1 MATIALTPGRVPPHD
16 LDAEVSVL
24 GSILLDPLSIAK
36 VLQFLHPEDFY
47 RENNGQ
53 VYRAAL
59 DLFAAGEPIDNVTLA
74 AQLQTLGMLDR
85 VGGRAALASM
95 QSAVPTSA
103 NIEYYGRIIK
113 EKAYKRRLISA
124 GANIA
129 GFGYDDGVEAEAAI
143 NQAQSLVFGVA
154 DDRDQRELSKLYDL
168 LGPAMERISLQ
179 MESGQG
185 VVGVPS
191 GFHDLDRMTGGFK
204 DSDLIIVAGRPSMGK
219 CVRSNSLIDDPATG
233 ERTTIEDAV
242 RRQMPS
248 VFGFGWDG
256 LIEAQ
261 EVHAW
266 VDSGIKPCFKVTTR
280 TGRSV
285 EVTGHHPFLTTKG
298 WQPLHDIAIG
308 TRIGVPRWVRCFG
321 DDQSMQMGKVRLLAY
336 FIAEGGLTGTTPG
349 FTNTDPEILAD
360 FHLLIA
366 SHFPSLKVRQN
377 AISYFPSG
385 PRGGRPNPLTT
396 WLKELGMMGKLAAE
410 KRFPD
415 SVWRW
420 DRDRLRE
427 FIKVLM
433 SCDGTV
439 YSMTGY
445 PRIEFAVASEGLAQ
459 DMHHA
464 LVRFGIVA
472 KLWKKKDR
480 CWRVE
485 ITEPVSVRR
494 YQTQI
499 GWIGEKSRRFTTELP
514 NRRSNVGHLS
524 KEIWS
529 DVRFSADRRGM
540 TLLELARRAGEPHS
554 EERGFNPHTSRGLP
568 SHRLAAYADV
578 LNDVALRQ
586 IASDDIYWDEV
597 VSIEA
602 TGEHQVY
609 DLTVPDTNNFIAQ
622 DILVHNT
629 SFALNVGLHAALE
642 NKKSIA
648 IFSLE
653 MSKEQLTERLLT
665 EQAQIDAQRLHRGL
679 LSEAEFDR
687 VSNALGPLGEASI
700 YIDDTPVMDELTLQL
715 KARQA
720 KMRHGIDM
728 IIVDYLQLMHGRS
741 RGDDNRVQ
749 EVSSISRAL
758 KGLARELRIPVLA
771 ISQLSRAPEQRPDKR
786 PILSDLRESGCLSGD
801 TPIYLP
807 DTGAY
812 VPIRELAGKS
822 GFRVLALDEKW
833 WRMTPKTVTNA
844 FATGTKPV
852 FKMTTKL
859 GRRIRATSN
868 HKFRTI
874 EGWKRLDELHP
885 GDRIALPRVL
895 QGPEKDT
902 MSYEELGL
910 LGHLIG
916 DGCTLPTHAIQ
927 YTTVDPSLA
936 ELVAN
941 LATQVFGDRVRPRIH
956 PERSWI
962 QVCLPPTQHLTHGV
976 HNPIRVWLEGLGAFG
991 FRSHEKRVP
1000 AKVFSQSALG
1010 IAVFLRHLW
1019 ATDGCVHLSHG
1030 VSHYANV
1037 YYASSSAG
1045 LAQDVQC
1052 LLLRLGINAKLTRHS
1067 QPGKGRD
1074 QYHVSVS
1081 GQHEILAFLEIVGV
1095 LGAEKTEHKAAIL
1108 EYLSAREPNTN
1119 RDVIPAA
1126 AWRLHAVPAMQMAG
1140 ITTRAMQAGM
1150 ESRYSGTGIFD
1161 QNLSRD
1167 RAKRLAGV
1175 VKSSDL
1181 ELLAISD
1188 VYWDRIVGIE
1198 PAGVEEVYDLT
1209 VDNLHSFVAGNVIA
1223 HNSIEQDSDL
1233 VMFLFRPEYY
1243 KSDERPGIAE
1253 VIVSKHRNGPT
1264 GMIELKFRRDHTRF
1278 YNLETRRPEPGTE

>member
-1 MATIALTPGRVPPHD
+1 
-16 LDAEVSVL
+16 
-24 GSILLDPLSIAK
+24 
-36 VLQFLHPEDFY
+36 
-47 RENNGQ
+47 
-53 VYRAAL
+53 
-59 DLFAAGEPIDNVTLA
+59 
-74 AQLQTLGMLDR
+74 
-85 VGGRAALASM
+85 
-95 QSAVPTSA
+95 
-103 NIEYYGRIIK
+103 
-113 EKAYKRRLISA
+113 
-124 GANIA
+124 
-129 GFGYDDGVEAEAAI
+129 
-143 NQAQSLVFGVA
+143 
-154 DDRDQRELSKLYDL
+154 
-168 LGPAMERISLQ
+168 MERISLQ

-219 CVRSNSLIDDPATG
+219 CIKYDSIVVNPATG
-233 ERTTIEDAV
+233 ERVTIEAAI
-242 RRQMPS
+242 RRQMPTIL
-248 VFGFGWDG
+248 GFGWDG
-256 LIEAQ
+256 SVEAQ

-266 VDSGIKPCFKVTTR
+266 VDSGIQPCFKVTTR
-280 TGRSV
+280 TGRAV

-298 WQPLHDIAIG
+298 WQPLHDIAVG

-321 DDQSMQMGKVRLLAY
+321 DDTSIPLGKVRLLAY

-360 FHLLIA
+360 FHVQIA
-366 SHFPSLKVRQN
+366 DHFPSLKVRRN

-385 PRGGRPNPLTT
+385 PRGGQPNPLTT
-396 WLKELGMMGKLAAE
+396 WLKELGMMGKLAAD

-439 YSMTGY
+439 YSMSGY
-445 PRIEFAVASEGLAQ
+445 PRIEFAVASEGLAL
-459 DMHHA
+459 DLHHA

-494 YQTQI
+494 YQNQI

-540 TLLELARRAGEPHS
+540 TLIELARRAGEPHS
-554 EERGFNPHTSRGLP
+554 EARGFNPHTSRGLP

-642 NKKSIA
+642 RKKSIA

-786 PILSDLRESGCLSGD
+786 PILSDLRESGCLAGD
-801 TPIYLP
+801 TLVSLA
-807 DTGAY
+807 DSHAE
-812 VPIRELAGKS
+812 VPIRDLVGYR
-822 GFRVLALDEKW
+822 GFRVEALDETKSAIEP
-833 WRMTPKTVTNA
+833 RVVTHS
-844 FATGTKPV
+844 FSTGTKPV
-852 FKMTTKL
+852 FRLDTL
-859 GRRIRATSN
+859 YGRSIRATAN
-868 HKFRTI
+868 HKFLTTH
-874 EGWKRLDELHP
+874 GWRRLDRMVPGVEL
-885 GDRIALPRVL
+885 A
-895 QGPEKDT
+895 
-902 MSYEELGL
+902 
-910 LGHLIG
+910 
-916 DGCTLPTHAIQ
+916 
-927 YTTVDPSLA
+927 
-936 ELVAN
+936 VADEW
-941 LATQVFGDRVRPRIH
+941 DRVARIK
-956 PERSWI
+956 PDGSDE
-962 QVCLPPTQHLTHGV
+962 
-976 HNPIRVWLEGLGAFG
+976 
-991 FRSHEKRVP
+991 
-1000 AKVFSQSALG
+1000 VF
-1010 IAVFLRHLW
+1010 
-1019 ATDGCVHLSHG
+1019 
-1030 VSHYANV
+1030 
-1037 YYASSSAG
+1037 
-1045 LAQDVQC
+1045 
-1052 LLLRLGINAKLTRHS
+1052 
-1067 QPGKGRD
+1067 
-1074 QYHVSVS
+1074 
-1081 GQHEILAFLEIVGV
+1081 
-1095 LGAEKTEHKAAIL
+1095 
-1108 EYLSAREPNTN
+1108 
-1119 RDVIPAA
+1119 
-1126 AWRLHAVPAMQMAG
+1126 
-1140 ITTRAMQAGM
+1140 
-1150 ESRYSGTGIFD
+1150 
-1161 QNLSRD
+1161 
-1167 RAKRLAGV
+1167 
-1175 VKSSDL
+1175 
-1181 ELLAISD
+1181 
-1188 VYWDRIVGIE
+1188 
-1198 PAGVEEVYDLT
+1198 DLT
-1209 VDNLHSFVAGNVIA
+1209 VKDVHNFVANGIVA

-1278 YNLETRRPEPGTE
+1278 YNLETRRPEPGTQ

>member
-16 LDAEVSVL
+16 LDAEISVL

-74 AQLQTLGMLDR
+74 AQLQTMGMLDR
-85 VGGRAALASM
+85 IGGRAQLASM

-129 GFGYDDGVEAEAAI
+129 GFGYDDGVEAEEAI

-219 CVRSNSLIDDPATG
+219 CARFDTLIDDPATG
-233 ERTTIEDAV
+233 ERVTIEEAV
-242 RRQMPS
+242 RRKMPK
-248 VFGFGWDG
+248 VFGFGLDG
-256 LIEAQ
+256 AVEPQ
-261 EVHAW
+261 DVHAW
-266 VDSGIKPCFKVTTR
+266 VHSGIKPCFRVTTR

-285 EVTGHHPFLTTKG
+285 EVTGHHPFLTTMG
-298 WQPLHDIAIG
+298 WRPLHDIEIGARIAI
-308 TRIGVPRWVRCFG
+308 PRWVRCFG
-321 DDQSMQMGKVRLLAY
+321 QDTSMPLGKVRLLAY
-336 FIAEGGLTGTTPG
+336 FIAEGGLTSATPG
-349 FTNTDPEILAD
+349 FTNTDTEIVAD
-360 FHLLIA
+360 FKALIA
-366 SHFPSLKVRQN
+366 RDFPSLHVRQH
-377 AISYFPSG
+377 AITYFPSG
-385 PRGGRPNPLTT
+385 PRGGKPNPLTD
-396 WLKELGMMGKLAAE
+396 WLRDLDLMGKPATD

-415 SVWRW
+415 CVWRW

-427 FIKVLM
+427 LIKVLM

-439 YSMTGY
+439 YSMSGY
-445 PRIEFAVASEGLAQ
+445 PRIELAVASEGLAH

-485 ITEPVSVRR
+485 ITEPASVRR

-499 GWIGEKSRRFTTELP
+499 GWIGEKSRRFTRELP
-514 NRRSNVGHLS
+514 TRRSNVGHVS
-524 KEIWS
+524 REIWS
-529 DVRFSADRRGM
+529 DVRFAADRRGL
-540 TLLELARRAGEPHS
+540 TLMEVARRAGEPHS
-554 EERGFNPHTSRGLP
+554 EVQGFNPHTSRGLP
-568 SHRLAAYADV
+568 SARLAAYAEV
-578 LNDVALRQ
+578 LNDFALRQ
-586 IASDDIYWDEV
+586 LASDDIYWDEI
-597 VSIEA
+597 VSIEP
-602 TGEHQVY
+602 TGDHQVY

-642 NKKSIA
+642 TKKSIA

-786 PILSDLRESGCLSGD
+786 PILSDLRESGCLAGD

-807 DTGAY
+807 DTGTY
-812 VPIRELAGKS
+812 VPIRELVGKT
-822 GFRVLALDEKW
+822 GLRVLALDEKW
-833 WRMTPKTVTNA
+833 WRMTAKKVTNA

-852 FKMTTKL
+852 FKMTTRL
-859 GRRIRATSN
+859 GREIRATGN
-868 HKFRTI
+868 HRFRTI
-874 EGWKRLDELHP
+874 DGWKRLDELHP
-885 GDRIALPRVL
+885 GERIALPRVL
-895 QGPEKDT
+895 QGPENDT
-902 MSYEELGL
+902 MSHEELGL

-927 YTTVDPSLA
+927 YTTVDPTLA
-936 ELVAN
+936 ELVAS
-941 LATQVFGDRVRPRIH
+941 LATDVFRAGVRPRIH

-962 QVCLPPTQHLTHGV
+962 QVYFPPTRHLTHGV
-976 HNPIRVWLEGLGAFG
+976 RNPVRVWLEELGVFGL
-991 FRSHEKRVP
+991 RSYEKRVP
-1000 AKVFSQSALG
+1000 AKVFNQSAIG

-1030 VSHYANV
+1030 VNHYANV
-1037 YYASSSAG
+1037 YYASSSEA
-1045 LAQDVQC
+1045 LAHDVQS
-1052 LLLRLGINAKLTRHS
+1052 LLLRIGINARLSRHA
-1067 QPGKGRD
+1067 QIAKGRD
-1074 QYHVSVS
+1074 QYHVTIS
-1081 GQHEILAFLEIVGV
+1081 GHHEILTFLEIVGV
-1095 LGAEKTEHKAAIL
+1095 LGKEKTLHKAAIIEFL
-1108 EYLSAREPNTN
+1108 GAKAPNTN
-1119 RDVIPAA
+1119 RDVIPSDV
-1126 AWRLHAVPAMQMAG
+1126 WQLHALPAMQVSAMS
-1140 ITTRAMQAGM
+1140 TRAMQASLG
-1150 ESRYSGTGIFD
+1150 SHYSGTGIYE
-1161 QNLSRD
+1161 QNLSRE
-1167 RAKRLAGV
+1167 RAKRLAAAVG
-1175 VKSSDL
+1175 SGEL
-1181 ELLAISD
+1181 ELLSISD
-1188 VYWDRIVGIE
+1188 VYWDLIQRIE
-1198 PAGVEEVYDLT
+1198 PDGEDEVFDLT
-1209 VDNLHSFVAGNVIA
+1209 VEDLHNFVAENVIS

-1264 GMIELKFRRDHTRF
+1264 GMVELKFRRDHTRF

>member
-129 GFGYDDGVEAEAAI
+129 GFGYDDGVEAEQAI

-219 CVRSNSLIDDPATG
+219 CLAYDSIIDDPATG
-233 ERTTIEDAV
+233 ERMTIEDAV
-242 RRQMPS
+242 RRQIPT
-248 VFGFGWDG
+248 VLGFGWDG
-256 LIEAQ
+256 SIEPQ
-261 EVHAW
+261 EIHAW
-266 VDSGIKPCFKVTTR
+266 VDSGVKPCFRVTTR

-285 EVTGHHPFLTTKG
+285 EVTGHHPFLTTRG
-298 WQPLHDIAIG
+298 WRPLHDISVGIRIAI
-308 TRIGVPRWVRCFG
+308 PRWVRCFG
-321 DDQSMQMGKVRLLAY
+321 QDTSMPLAQVRLLAY
-336 FIAEGGLTGTTPG
+336 FIAEGGLTSNTPG
-349 FTNTDPEILAD
+349 FTNSDPEIVRD
-360 FHLLIA
+360 FHSSISQL
-366 SHFPSLKVRQN
+366 FPDLHVRRHVITYY
-377 AISYFPSG
+377 ASG
-385 PRGGRPNPLTT
+385 PRGGQRNPVTT
-396 WLKELGMMGKLAAE
+396 WLRDMGLMGKGAAQ

-439 YSMTGY
+439 YSMGGY
-445 PRIEFAVASEGLAQ
+445 PRVEFAVASQGLAQ

-485 ITEPVSVRR
+485 ITEPSSVRR
-494 YQTQI
+494 YQSQI
-499 GWIGEKSRRFTTELP
+499 GWIGEKSRRFTAELP
-514 NRRSNVGHLS
+514 TRRSNVGHLS

-540 TLLELARRAGEPHS
+540 TLNELARRAGEPHS

-586 IASDDIYWDEV
+586 IASDDIYWDEI

-786 PILSDLRESGCLSGD
+786 PILSDLRESG
-801 TPIYLP
+801 
-807 DTGAY
+807 
-812 VPIRELAGKS
+812 
-822 GFRVLALDEKW
+822 
-833 WRMTPKTVTNA
+833 
-844 FATGTKPV
+844 
-852 FKMTTKL
+852 
-859 GRRIRATSN
+859 
-868 HKFRTI
+868 
-874 EGWKRLDELHP
+874 
-885 GDRIALPRVL
+885 
-895 QGPEKDT
+895 
-902 MSYEELGL
+902 
-910 LGHLIG
+910 
-916 DGCTLPTHAIQ
+916 
-927 YTTVDPSLA
+927 
-936 ELVAN
+936 
-941 LATQVFGDRVRPRIH
+941 
-956 PERSWI
+956 
-962 QVCLPPTQHLTHGV
+962 
-976 HNPIRVWLEGLGAFG
+976 
-991 FRSHEKRVP
+991 
-1000 AKVFSQSALG
+1000 
-1010 IAVFLRHLW
+1010 
-1019 ATDGCVHLSHG
+1019 
-1030 VSHYANV
+1030 
-1037 YYASSSAG
+1037 
-1045 LAQDVQC
+1045 
-1052 LLLRLGINAKLTRHS
+1052 
-1067 QPGKGRD
+1067 
-1074 QYHVSVS
+1074 
-1081 GQHEILAFLEIVGV
+1081 
-1095 LGAEKTEHKAAIL
+1095 
-1108 EYLSAREPNTN
+1108 
-1119 RDVIPAA
+1119 
-1126 AWRLHAVPAMQMAG
+1126 
-1140 ITTRAMQAGM
+1140 
-1150 ESRYSGTGIFD
+1150 
-1161 QNLSRD
+1161 
-1167 RAKRLAGV
+1167 
-1175 VKSSDL
+1175 
-1181 ELLAISD
+1181 
-1188 VYWDRIVGIE
+1188 
-1198 PAGVEEVYDLT
+1198 
-1209 VDNLHSFVAGNVIA
+1209 
-1223 HNSIEQDSDL
+1223 SIEQDSDL

>member
-1 MATIALTPGRVPPHD
+1 MAQIALTPGRVPPHD
-16 LDAEVSVL
+16 LDAETSVL

-74 AQLQTLGMLDR
+74 AQLQTMGMLDR
-85 VGGRAALASM
+85 IGGRTQLASM

-129 GFGYDDGVEAEAAI
+129 GFGYDDGVEAEEAI

-219 CVRSNSLIDDPATG
+219 CLRADSLIVNIATG
-233 ERTTIEDAV
+233 ERITIEEAV
-242 RRQMPS
+242 RQRMPS
-248 VFGFGWDG
+248 VLGFGWDG
-256 LIEAQ
+256 RVEPNDI
-261 EVHAW
+261 HAW
-266 VDSGIKPCFKVTTR
+266 VDSGIKPCFRVTTR

-285 EVTGHHPFLTTKG
+285 EVTGHHPFLTVKG
-298 WQPLHDIAIG
+298 WQPLNDIPVG
-308 TRIGVPRWVRCFG
+308 VRIAVPRWVRCFG
-321 DDQSMQMGKVRLLAY
+321 QDTSMPVGQVRLLAY
-336 FIAEGGLTGTTPG
+336 FIAEGGLTSTTPG
-349 FTNTDPEILAD
+349 FTNTDPEIVAD
-360 FHLLIA
+360 FQGLIA
-366 SHFPSLKVRQN
+366 QFFPSLHVRQH
-377 AISYFPSG
+377 AITYFPSG
-385 PRGGRPNPLTT
+385 PRGAKENPLTN
-396 WLKELGMMGKLAAE
+396 WLRDLELMGKPATG

-415 SVWRW
+415 CVWRW

-439 YSMTGY
+439 YSMSGY

-485 ITEPVSVRR
+485 ITEPKSVRR

-499 GWIGEKSRRFTTELP
+499 GWIGEKSRRFTSELP
-514 NRRSNVGHLS
+514 SRRSNVGHLS

-529 DVRFSADRRGM
+529 DVRFSADRRGL
-540 TLLELARRAGEPHS
+540 TLMDVARRAGEPHS
-554 EERGFNPHTSRGLP
+554 DVRGFNLHTSRGLP
-568 SHRLAAYADV
+568 SGRLAAYAEV
-578 LNDVALRQ
+578 LQDVALRQ
-586 IASDDIYWDEV
+586 LASDDIYWDEI

-642 NKKSIA
+642 RKKSIA

-786 PILSDLRESGCLSGD
+786 PILSDLRESG
-801 TPIYLP
+801 
-807 DTGAY
+807 
-812 VPIRELAGKS
+812 
-822 GFRVLALDEKW
+822 
-833 WRMTPKTVTNA
+833 
-844 FATGTKPV
+844 
-852 FKMTTKL
+852 
-859 GRRIRATSN
+859 
-868 HKFRTI
+868 
-874 EGWKRLDELHP
+874 
-885 GDRIALPRVL
+885 
-895 QGPEKDT
+895 
-902 MSYEELGL
+902 
-910 LGHLIG
+910 
-916 DGCTLPTHAIQ
+916 
-927 YTTVDPSLA
+927 
-936 ELVAN
+936 
-941 LATQVFGDRVRPRIH
+941 
-956 PERSWI
+956 
-962 QVCLPPTQHLTHGV
+962 
-976 HNPIRVWLEGLGAFG
+976 
-991 FRSHEKRVP
+991 
-1000 AKVFSQSALG
+1000 
-1010 IAVFLRHLW
+1010 
-1019 ATDGCVHLSHG
+1019 
-1030 VSHYANV
+1030 
-1037 YYASSSAG
+1037 
-1045 LAQDVQC
+1045 
-1052 LLLRLGINAKLTRHS
+1052 
-1067 QPGKGRD
+1067 
-1074 QYHVSVS
+1074 
-1081 GQHEILAFLEIVGV
+1081 
-1095 LGAEKTEHKAAIL
+1095 
-1108 EYLSAREPNTN
+1108 
-1119 RDVIPAA
+1119 
-1126 AWRLHAVPAMQMAG
+1126 
-1140 ITTRAMQAGM
+1140 
-1150 ESRYSGTGIFD
+1150 
-1161 QNLSRD
+1161 
-1167 RAKRLAGV
+1167 
-1175 VKSSDL
+1175 
-1181 ELLAISD
+1181 
-1188 VYWDRIVGIE
+1188 
-1198 PAGVEEVYDLT
+1198 
-1209 VDNLHSFVAGNVIA
+1209 
-1223 HNSIEQDSDL
+1223 SIEQDSDL